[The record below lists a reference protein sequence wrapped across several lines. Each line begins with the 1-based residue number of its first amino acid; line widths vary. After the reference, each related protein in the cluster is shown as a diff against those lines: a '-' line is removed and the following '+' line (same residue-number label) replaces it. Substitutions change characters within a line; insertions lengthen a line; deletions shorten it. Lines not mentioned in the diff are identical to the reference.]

1 MKQVLR
7 YLFTVVGCIAL
18 AWMGVVRAS
27 AAGFFLAVIL
37 AVMLISSLRFYW
49 VGQRL
54 RSIRAEHQPLS
65 TKQGNGEDMIFHV
78 TLKLDRPF
86 PVLWLRVTE
95 FWTRTGGE
103 GGTWMC
109 RRLLF
114 PRHRRT
120 LAFTSSFVG
129 APRGVYELERI
140 ELQHG
145 DVFGWFKH
153 HVMIRPLADTAPICI
168 MPPAITQSDIYV
180 SEQAWQ
186 SSRGSAGQEAA
197 DDCIEGL
204 CDQASSPMIL
214 PESGHTAGS
223 IPNTSIASGYRSAE
237 LRAFRTG
244 DPLRSIDWRVYA
256 RRRMLTVRVP
266 ESGQPEQWDIAVDD
280 SLWRLEWNLNTNEK
294 NKNDKNSMN
303 AMDGVGEKEN
313 DRRKLVQKM
322 EETLA
327 AAASLIQRE
336 SEAGRTIRLIWISD
350 GMIVQ
355 GARNAMI
362 ALAAEQL
369 GARKEQRW
377 VYDETLPGSLYSDT
391 SVYRRLAVVSVQR
404 YSQMRGAVSSFAGL
418 SQVDRWLHVDDWQ
431 MEKAGIV
438 TPRSVKS
445 TEKRTEMTSTGTMN
459 REGRM
464 SGGQMND
471 SGNRGEYHVYS
482 DNWTSA
488 QG

>member
-1 MKQVLR
+1 MKQALR
-7 YLFTVVGCIAL
+7 YLFTVGGCIAL
-18 AWMGVVRAS
+18 VWMGVVRAS
-27 AAGFFLAVIL
+27 AAGFFLAAIL
-37 AVMLISSLRFYW
+37 AVMLISSIRFYW
-49 VGQRL
+49 IGQRL

-65 TKQGNGEDMIFHV
+65 AKQGNGEDMIFHV

-114 PRHRRT
+114 PRRRRT

-140 ELQHG
+140 EFQHG
-145 DVFGWFKH
+145 DLFGWFKH
-153 HVMIRPLADTAPICI
+153 HVIIRPVADTAPICI
-168 MPPAITQSDIYV
+168 MPPAMTQSNMFV

-186 SSRGSAGQEAA
+186 SSQGSAGQEA
-197 DDCIEGL
+197 DDCGEGL
-204 CDQASSPMIL
+204 YDQASNSMIL
-214 PESGHTAGS
+214 PESGHIAGS
-223 IPNTSIASGYRSAE
+223 IPNTQIASGYRSAE
-237 LRAFRTG
+237 LRAFRAG

-256 RRRMLTVRVP
+256 KRRTLSVRVP
-266 ESGQPEQWDIAVDD
+266 ESGQREQWDIAIDD
-280 SLWRLEWNLNTNEK
+280 SLWRLEWNLNTNDK
-294 NKNDKNSMN
+294 NKNGENSKN
-303 AMDGVGEKEN
+303 AMDDRGEKEN
-313 DRRKLVQKM
+313 ERRKLVQKM

-327 AAASLIQRE
+327 VAASLIQRE
-336 SEAGRTIRLIWISD
+336 TEAGRTVRLIWISD
-350 GMIVQ
+350 GRIVQ

-369 GARKEQRW
+369 GTRKELWW
-377 VYDETLPGSLYSDT
+377 VYDETLPSSLHSDT
-391 SVYRRLAVVSVQR
+391 SVHRRLAVVSAQR
-404 YSQMRGAVSSFAGL
+404 FSQMRGAVTSFAGL
-418 SQVDRWLHVDDWQ
+418 GQVDQWLHVDDWQ
-431 MEKAGIV
+431 METVGIGA
-438 TPRSVKS
+438 PRSVRS
-445 TEKRTEMTSTGTMN
+445 TEKRTEVTSAEAMN
-459 REGRM
+459 KEARM
-464 SGGQMND
+464 SDGQMND

>member
-7 YLFTVVGCIAL
+7 YLFAAAGCIAL

-27 AAGFFLAVIL
+27 AAGFFLAAIL
-37 AVMLISSLRFYW
+37 AVMLVSSIRFYRVGRVLRFI
-49 VGQRL
+49 Q
-54 RSIRAEHQPLS
+54 AEHQPLS
-65 TKQGNGEDMIFHV
+65 SKEENGEDMIFHV
-78 TLKLDRPF
+78 TLQLDRPF
-86 PVLWLRVTE
+86 PVFWLRVTE
-95 FWTRTGGE
+95 FWIRTGGE
-103 GGTWMC
+103 GGIWMC

-114 PRHRRT
+114 PRRRRT

-168 MPPAITQSDIYV
+168 MPPAITQSDLFV

-186 SSRGSAGQEAA
+186 SSWGSTAQEAA
-197 DDCIEGL
+197 VDCIEGL
-204 CDQASSPMIL
+204 CDQASKPMIL
-214 PESGHTAGS
+214 PSSHIAGS

-237 LRAFRTG
+237 LRAFRAG
-244 DPLRSIDWRVYA
+244 DSLRSIDWRVYA
-256 RRRMLTVRVP
+256 KRRTLSVRVP

-280 SLWRLEWNLNTNEK
+280 SLWRSGWNLNTN
-294 NKNDKNSMN
+294 NKNDKNSIN
-303 AMDGVGEKEN
+303 AVDGLEGRKNE
-313 DRRKLVQKM
+313 RRKLVQKM

-327 AAASLIQRE
+327 AAASLIQHKA
-336 SEAGRTIRLIWISD
+336 EAGRTVRLIWISD
-350 GMIVQ
+350 GTIVQ

-377 VYDETLPGSLYSDT
+377 IYDETLPGAHHLDT
-391 SVYRRLAVVSVQR
+391 PVHRRLAVVSAQR
-404 YSQMRGAVSSFAGL
+404 YSQMREAVPSFAGIGR
-418 SQVDRWLHVDDWQ
+418 VDRWLHVDDWQ
-431 MEKAGIV
+431 IQ
-438 TPRSVKS
+438 RSGGVVPPS
-445 TEKRTEMTSTGTMN
+445 VSSAEIHSAITTTGEEN
-459 REGRM
+459 SEGRM

-482 DNWTSA
+482 DNRTSA